1 MFRGLLPEPVAVVET
16 AQDVADPGL
25 FPEEAERIAAAV
37 DERRRE
43 FGTVRYC
50 ARSALAGLGG
60 PRVPLLPGE
69 RGAPRWPDGFVGT
82 MTHCRGYRAA
92 AVARA
97 ADMDGVGM
105 DVEPNEPLRDSGVLN
120 LIALPEE
127 RAALPGLAARRPDVA
142 WDRLIFSAKE
152 SVYKVWFP
160 LTRKWLD
167 FEEAVIEPDPD
178 AGTFRARLLVP
189 GPVVNGVRLGGFT
202 GRWDVRDGL
211 VGTAI
216 GLVRERAAGPAAGP
230 AAAPD
235 GPDGGRG
242 SVTGAVPS

>member
-1 MFRGLLPEPVAVVET
+1 MFRDLLPEQVAVVET
-16 AQDVADPGL
+16 AGDVAEPGL
-25 FPEEAERIAAAV
+25 FPEEAERVAAAV

-50 ARSALAGLGG
+50 ARAALAGLGG

-69 RGAPRWPDGFVGT
+69 RGAPQWPEGFIGA
-82 MTHCRGYRAA
+82 MTHCLGYRAA

-97 ADMDGVGM
+97 TEMTGIGIDA
-105 DVEPNEPLRDSGVLN
+105 EPNEPLRDPGVLK

-127 RAALPGLAARRPDVA
+127 RAALPGLAARRPDVS
-142 WDRLIFSAKE
+142 WERLLFSAKE

-160 LTRKWLD
+160 LTHKWLD

-178 AGTFRARLLVP
+178 AGTFTARLLVP
-189 GPVVNGVRLGGFT
+189 GPVVAGTRLTGFA
-202 GRWDVRDGL
+202 GRWAVRDGL

-216 GLVRERAAGPAAGP
+216 GLTRDP
-230 AAAPD
+230 AAAPPPETQD
-235 GPDGGRG
+235 G
-242 SVTGAVPS
+242 VPQPAQP